1 MRWGES
7 VKHEARRLRRRG
19 RTYSEI
25 NTQLGL
31 NIPKSTLNGWFNG
44 LVLPDFYEEKI
55 KKINRIS
62 FRKAVRIARKV
73 NKNKLESRLK
83 VLREKNQHLLNLIDR
98 DVGVLMLAML
108 YICEGSK
115 YPTTRQVKFG
125 SSHPG
130 IMKLFIVLLRGCFNL
145 DESKFR
151 GRVHCRAD
159 QNIKFLERYWSNI
172 SDVPLD
178 KFRKALI
185 DKRTIGKPTKNIN
198 YKGVFVVSYFDTDIQ
213 LELQFLGEHLGK
225 DGPVAQLVER
235 LHGM

>member
-1 MRWGES
+1 M
-7 VKHEARRLRRRG
+7 
-19 RTYSEI
+19 
-25 NTQLGL
+25 
-31 NIPKSTLNGWFNG
+31 
-44 LVLPDFYEEKI
+44 LPDFYEEKI

-62 FRKAVRIARKV
+62 FRKAVRMARKV
-73 NKNKLESRLK
+73 NKKKLEWRLK
-83 VLREKNQHLLNLIDR
+83 VLREKNRHLLNLIDR

-130 IMKLFIVLLRGCFNL
+130 IVRLFLVLLRGCFNL
-145 DESKFR
+145 DKSKFR

-159 QNIKFLERYWSNI
+159 QNIKSLERYWSNV

-185 DKRTIGKPTKNIN
+185 GKRTIGKPTQNKE
-198 YKGVFVVSYFDTDIQ
+198 YKGVFVISYFDTDIQ

>member
-31 NIPKSTLNGWFNG
+31 SIPKSTLNWWFDG
-44 LVLPDFYEEKI
+44 LVLPGFYEKKIEKI
-55 KKINRIS
+55 NKIS
-62 FRKAVRIARKV
+62 FRKAIRVARQV
-73 NKNKLESRLK
+73 NKKKLELRLK
-83 VLREKNQHLLNLIDR
+83 ILREKNQHLLNLIDK
-98 DVGVLMLAML
+98 DMGILMLSML
-108 YICEGSK
+108 YVCEGSK

-130 IMKLFIVLLRGCFNL
+130 IVRLFLVLLRGCFKL
-145 DESKFR
+145 DEGKFR

-159 QNIKFLERYWSNI
+159 QNTKFLERYWSNI
-172 SDVPLD
+172 SNIPLD

-185 DKRTIGKPTKNIN
+185 DKRTIGKPTKNKD
-198 YKGVFVVSYFDTDIQ
+198 YRGVFVISYFDTDIQ